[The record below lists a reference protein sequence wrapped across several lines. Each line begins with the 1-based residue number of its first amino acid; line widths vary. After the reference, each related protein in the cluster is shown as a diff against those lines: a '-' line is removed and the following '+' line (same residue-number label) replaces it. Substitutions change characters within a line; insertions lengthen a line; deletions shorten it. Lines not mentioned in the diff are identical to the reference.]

1 MIPSSPSDPFD
12 QFDDEQDESQDGEDE
27 FDRADP
33 IGTSNRMS
41 PTTRYPA
48 PNAPLDEEVFDDEDP
63 LSDPLDEDLPR
74 FGAEGT
80 TALAAD
86 ERLVLDIGEPAE
98 GAIAFDAM
106 LETLPAADGDPT
118 GVGAL
123 SQRLQELSAALVGT
137 TEAPDEDALVEEE
150 GSSSSL
156 GLESTNYDIGAGSLD
171 DPVRMYLRE
180 IGRVP
185 LLSAAREVE
194 LAAAME
200 RGDYLA
206 AKQTLLSTDFGMPP
220 SPEVLGRAIY
230 HAFRQGWPHVWALY
244 AAVHGEATPAPQ
256 VPGPQAGPPPHPAP
270 RGRRRSP
277 SAPPSTSPP
286 RSSRSPCA
294 CARSNGSCSPPPSKP
309 SPATARGGRRTPR
322 STASSASRRRGWP
335 AAGATRSRPAAG
347 PRSA

>member
-1 MIPSSPSDPFD
+1 MRRDSSARPPTSEHPTVIPSSPSDPFD
-12 QFDDEQDESQDGEDE
+12 RFDDDQDESQNGDEE
-27 FDRADP
+27 FDDADP
-33 IGTSNRMS
+33 IGMSNRMT
-41 PTTRYPA
+41 PNTRFPA

-63 LSDPLDEDLPR
+63 LTDPLDEEDLPR

-106 LETLPAADGDPT
+106 LEALPAAEGDPT
-118 GVGAL
+118 GAGAL
-123 SQRLQELSAALVGT
+123 SQRLQELSAALAGAT
-137 TEAPDEDALVEEE
+137 DAPDEDALVEEE
-150 GSSSSL
+150 SSSSSL

-206 AKQTLLSTDFGMPP
+206 AKQALLSTDFGMPP
-220 SPEVLGRAIY
+220 SPEVLGRAVY

-244 AAVHGEATPAPQ
+244 TAVYGD
-256 VPGPQAGPPPHPAP
+256 G
-270 RGRRRSP
+270 
-277 SAPPSTSPP
+277 
-286 RSSRSPCA
+286 
-294 CARSNGSCSPPPSKP
+294 SPPPKSLVLKRVLP
-309 SPATARGGRRTPR
+309 LTQHPEEIIKQVCAEFDLSP
-322 STASSASRRRGWP
+322 
-335 AAGATRSRPAAG
+335 
-347 PRSA
+347 